1 MEQARGTTV
10 VAGGTLI
17 DGTGAAPVAD
27 GAVVVTDGRI
37 AFAGP
42 EAAMPRCPPMRTG
55 STPAGARSCRG

>member
-17 DGTGAAPVAD
+17 DGTGAAPIAD

-42 EAAMPRCPPMRTG
+42 ERRCHPCPPMRSG
-55 STPAGARSCRG
+55 STPAAARSCRA